1 MKKAINGIHAIVDSV
16 EIARAILSGGV
27 RIIQFRNKTATTREF
42 LRIARLLK
50 KLTQDS
56 RAVFIVNDRA
66 DIACLVDAD
75 GVHLGQDDL
84 PVAEARKIVGKG
96 KIIGVST
103 HSKEEALK
111 AEEDGADYIGYGPIF
126 ATASKEG
133 ALPPRGIAA
142 LKEIASVVAL
152 PVIAIG
158 GIREDNLR
166 MILDAGAQGA
176 ALISEFSTARDVIGK
191 TRSLLKQFK

>member
-1 MKKAINGIHAIVDSV
+1 MKKIICGIHAIVEGV
-16 EIARAILSGGV
+16 EIAKAILLGGV
-27 RIIQFRNKTATTREF
+27 RIIQFRHKSATTRDF
-42 LRIARLLK
+42 LRIARQLR
-50 KLTQDS
+50 KLTQDR

-84 PVAEARKIVGKG
+84 PAAEARKIVGKG

-103 HSKEEALK
+103 HSKQEALK
-111 AEEDGADYIGYGPIF
+111 AQEDGADYIGYGPIF

-133 ALPPRGIAA
+133 ALPPRGIPA
-142 LKEIASVVAL
+142 LKEIASVVTL

-166 MILDAGAQGA
+166 MILNAGAQGA
-176 ALISEFSTARDVIGK
+176 ALILEFSSARDVIGK